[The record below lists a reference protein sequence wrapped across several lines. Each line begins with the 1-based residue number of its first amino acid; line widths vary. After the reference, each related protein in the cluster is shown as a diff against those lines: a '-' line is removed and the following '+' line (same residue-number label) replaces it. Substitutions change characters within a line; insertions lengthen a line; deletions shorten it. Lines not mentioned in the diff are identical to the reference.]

1 VGPLCPLP
9 LIATC
14 NHFGEANHFA
24 EPNAHIFIF
33 LHPILLVQAHI
44 LPFVVLPPEFLLV
57 STVAALGNIASAMAF
72 VLVFFVL
79 KYSALFGRRLL
90 YHEIRFFS

>member
-1 VGPLCPLP
+1 MPF
-9 LIATC
+9 TTHC
-14 NHFGEANHFA
+14 NLSPYAEPNHFA

>member
-1 VGPLCPLP
+1 MCHLP
-9 LIATC
+9 LTATC
-14 NHFGEANHFA
+14 NHFG

-44 LPFVVLPPEFLLV
+44 LPSVVLPSEFLLV

-72 VLVFFVL
+72 VLVFFCVEILGAVWEAFAVSRNPVL
-79 KYSALFGRRLL
+79 FLTPTGYGL
-90 YHEIRFFS
+90 